1 MEVGS
6 EAEIRWASHLL
17 QVPIEGILLSL
28 TTKATE
34 ARGERLLTPLNID
47 QALDARD
54 AIAKALYSTLFSWLV
69 HRINS
74 IVFRGP
80 RRSSIAI
87 LDIFGFECLS
97 ENSFEQLCIN
107 YANETL
113 QSYLNRYVFKVSR
126 RWKASQHLEGYFR
139 HRFSLLGET

>member
-54 AIAKALYSTLFSWLV
+54 AIAKALYSTLFTWLV

-74 IVFRGP
+74 IVFKGP

-87 LDIFGFECLS
+87 LDIFGFECLA

-113 QSYLNRYVFKVSR
+113 QSYLNRYVFKVRLDSTQLNST
-126 RWKASQHLEGYFR
+126 AVSSDFG
-139 HRFSLLGET
+139 S